1 MSNCFI
7 GLILLG
13 FTQITHAQTQSP
25 VENIIII
32 TTDGFRW
39 QDVFTGMD
47 SAIAVNK
54 KFNEGDSSFIFDQ
67 YWDPDVKKR
76 RARLLPFLWSTFAA
90 NGQLYGN
97 RLIGNNVDNANPYW
111 FSYPGYSEIFC
122 GFVDTAINS
131 NDYTDNPHTNLLE
144 FIHQQI
150 RIPGS
155 VAAFCAWD
163 AFERILNE
171 ERSKIPVVSGF
182 EECGGSRPSASE
194 KLLNA
199 MVKDSYRPWGN
210 EECLDVFTHYEAR
223 EYLKTKHPRVLY
235 ISYGETDEWAHA
247 GKYKTYLNAAHQV
260 DAWLKQLWAILQSD
274 PRYKNKSAIF
284 MTVDHGRGGKEK
296 WTSHGKSVEDSH
308 EIWFGVSGPNIPAKG
323 EVQGPM
329 QFYQKQFAQ
338 TIASLLGLRF
348 SAEHPVADRIESVF
362 K

>member
-131 NDYTDNPHTNLLE
+131 ND
-144 FIHQQI
+144 
-150 RIPGS
+150 
-155 VAAFCAWD
+155 
-163 AFERILNE
+163 
-171 ERSKIPVVSGF
+171 
-182 EECGGSRPSASE
+182 
-194 KLLNA
+194 
-199 MVKDSYRPWGN
+199 
-210 EECLDVFTHYEAR
+210 
-223 EYLKTKHPRVLY
+223 
-235 ISYGETDEWAHA
+235 
-247 GKYKTYLNAAHQV
+247 
-260 DAWLKQLWAILQSD
+260 
-274 PRYKNKSAIF
+274 
-284 MTVDHGRGGKEK
+284 
-296 WTSHGKSVEDSH
+296 
-308 EIWFGVSGPNIPAKG
+308 
-323 EVQGPM
+323 
-329 QFYQKQFAQ
+329 
-338 TIASLLGLRF
+338 
-348 SAEHPVADRIESVF
+348 
-362 K
+362 